1 MEEENETIESSY
13 KKMNN
18 GGDSFSS
25 ELNAD
30 SIHISSEK
38 AKINST
44 NESEYSVKKQPI
56 RRGREKKLKN

>member
-1 MEEENETIESSY
+1 
-13 KKMNN
+13 MNN

-44 NESEYSVKKQPI
+44 NESENSVKKQPI